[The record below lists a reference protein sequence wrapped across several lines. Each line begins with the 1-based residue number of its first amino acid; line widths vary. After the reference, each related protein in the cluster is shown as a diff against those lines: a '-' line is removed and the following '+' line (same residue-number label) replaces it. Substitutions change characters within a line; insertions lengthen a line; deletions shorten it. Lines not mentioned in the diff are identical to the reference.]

1 MDAGKFQL
9 ITEADY
15 VLSPC
20 GRFVPP
26 VGSVVYIPKS
36 FLIQAVLPLASEQT
50 FYKEITGD
58 TTWCWRSIAIALSG
72 NPPAISA
79 QVLAPDDGHFLFNGL
94 LDLTAIAGFGSNRF
108 LLSREIECPPGSKIV
123 LSLDDNFLSAS
134 AVQPVSMLCGGAY
147 AYYLKNGIRSKWDSG
162 LWSYTAERQV
172 SALPRIFAGPNQNIL
187 APCWMNGLGPKTP
200 AGSEDTA
207 FTYGDGNS
215 NLAKVTLGGVLS
227 AKASIQIDDTYD
239 FQVRR
244 FLFDVIPDAGVTAGS
259 FLVRIR
265 AGSGFVFTDEYLDM
279 AKYSGS
285 AYWAKGWDIKHGDQM
300 QFDLTL
306 VDGAGSGSISIQC
319 FADGVRRRVK

>member
-9 ITEADY
+9 ITEADR

-58 TTWCWRSIAIALSG
+58 TTWCWRSISIALSG

-94 LDLTAIAGFGSNRF
+94 LDLTMVAGFGSNRF

-123 LSLDDNFLSAS
+123 LSLDDNYLSAA

-147 AYYLKNGIRSKWDSG
+147 AYYLKGGIRSRSVEQE
-162 LWSYTAERQV
+162 A
-172 SALPRIFAGPNQNIL
+172 SALPRIFAGPNQNIF

-200 AGSEDTA
+200 AGFQDDA
-207 FTYGDGNS
+207 FVYGDGNS
-215 NLAKVTLGGVLS
+215 NLAKVTLGGILS
-227 AKASIQIDDTYD
+227 AKASIQLDDTYD

-265 AGSGFVFTDEYLDM
+265 AGSGFVFTDDYVILPT
-279 AKYSGS
+279 YGGS
-285 AYWAKGWDIKHGDQM
+285 AYVAKGWDIKHGDQM

-306 VDGAGSGSISIQC
+306 VDGAGAGSISIQC
-319 FADGVRRRVK
+319 FADGVRRRRVA

>member
-1 MDAGKFQL
+1 MESGKFQL
-9 ITEADY
+9 ITEADL

-36 FLIQAVLPLASEQT
+36 FLIQAVVPVASEQT

-58 TTWCWRSIAIALSG
+58 TTWCWRSISIALSG

-94 LDLTAIAGFGSNRF
+94 LNLTAVAGFGSNRF

-123 LSLDDNFLSAS
+123 LSLDDNFLLAS
-134 AVQPVSMLCGGAY
+134 AVQPVSVLCGGAY
-147 AYYLKNGIRSKWDSG
+147 AYYLKNGIRSR
-162 LWSYTAERQV
+162 TAEQEA
-172 SALPRIFAGPNQNIL
+172 SALPRIFAGVNQNIL
-187 APCWMNGLGPKTP
+187 APCWMNGLGPMTP
-200 AGSEDTA
+200 GRTDELY
-207 FTYGDGNS
+207 TYGDGNS

-227 AKASIQIDDTYD
+227 AKASIEIDDAYD

-259 FLVRIR
+259 FLVRVR
-265 AGSGFVFTDEYLDM
+265 AGSGYVFTDDYVIL
-279 AKYSGS
+279 AKYAGS
-285 AYWAKGWDIKHGDQM
+285 TYFAKGWDIKHGDQM

-306 VDGAGSGSISIQC
+306 VDGAGAGSISIQC
-319 FADGVRRRVK
+319 LADGVRRRVK